1 MKSYHS
7 IQKYSEE
14 DFGKY
19 IYAFEKIDGSNFRA
33 EWDRKLSKKTSF
45 TNGFGKFGTRNEMIR
60 WTNNPFYAGVDIFKK
75 KFSAELD
82 KIFREE
88 KAFRGIDRM
97 TVYGE
102 FFGENSFAGVHNWN
116 EPHDIKLFDIFV
128 YKKDFVSPRDFLD
141 IFGNL
146 DICKLVYQGPFT
158 QNFLELIQKNTF
170 KLKEGVV
177 CKGSEDKRIYMFKIK
192 NDIWLSSV
200 RQLFGDQKAEY

>member
-7 IQKYSEE
+7 IPKYSEE

-45 TNGFGKFGTRNEMIR
+45 TNGFGKFGTRNEVIR
-60 WTNNPFYAGVDIFKK
+60 SVSNPFFEGIEIFKK
-75 KFSAELD
+75 KFSMDLD

-88 KAFRGIDRM
+88 KIFRGIDRL

-102 FFGENSFAGVHNWN
+102 FFGEHSFAGIHIPA
-116 EPHDIKLFDIFV
+116 ELHDIKIFDIFV
-128 YKKDFVSPRDFLD
+128 YKKDFLAPRDFLD

-146 DICKLVYQGPFT
+146 DICKLVYQGSFNPV
-158 QNFLELIQKNTF
+158 FLKMIQRNDLH
-170 KLKEGVV
+170 LKEGVV
-177 CKGSEDKRIYMFKIK
+177 CKGAEDKKIYMFKIK
-192 NDIWLSSV
+192 NDTWLNTV
-200 RQLFGDQKAEY
+200 KQLFGDQKTDY